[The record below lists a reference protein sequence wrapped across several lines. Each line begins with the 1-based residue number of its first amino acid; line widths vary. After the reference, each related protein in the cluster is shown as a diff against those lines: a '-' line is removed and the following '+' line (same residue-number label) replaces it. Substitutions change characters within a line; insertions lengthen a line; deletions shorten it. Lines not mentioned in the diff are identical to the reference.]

1 MKRNGFVSTALI
13 YTFFI
18 IFLTLMVYLLS
29 SYANKRI
36 LLNSYKEDIKK
47 SFINENIDV
56 TLFYMVWNNET
67 LTYEINNTMP
77 TLGYIY
83 NGDLSNCNNGSI
95 INYLDGN
102 FTIDNTKED
111 MCFLYFDLA
120 DKELNNASVE

>member
-29 SYANKRI
+29 SYSNKRI

-111 MCFLYFDLA
+111 MCFLYFDSE
-120 DKELNNASVE
+120 DKELNNASIE

>member
-1 MKRNGFVSTALI
+1 MKKNGFVSTALI

-18 IFLTLMVYLLS
+18 IFLTLMVYLLN

>member
-111 MCFLYFDLA
+111 MCFLYFDSE

>member
-1 MKRNGFVSTALI
+1 MKKNGFVSTALI

-18 IFLTLMVYLLS
+18 IFLTLIVFLIN

-47 SFINENIDV
+47 SFVKEDKDV
-56 TLFYMVWNNET
+56 TMYYMVWNDET
-67 LTYEINNTMP
+67 YKYEINNTMP

-83 NGDLSNCNNGSI
+83 NSDLSNCSNGSI

>member
-1 MKRNGFVSTALI
+1 MKKNGFVSTALI

-18 IFLTLMVYLLS
+18 IFLTLMVYLLN

-47 SFINENIDV
+47 SFVKENKDV
-56 TLFYMVWNNET
+56 TLYYMVWNRET
-67 LTYEINNTMP
+67 LNYEINNTIP
-77 TLGYIY
+77 TLGYVY
-83 NGDLSNCNNGSI
+83 NSDLSYCSNGSI

-111 MCFLYFDLA
+111 MCFLYFDLENE
-120 DKELNNASVE
+120 ELNNASIE

>member
-29 SYANKRI
+29 SYASKRT
-36 LLNSYKEDIKK
+36 LLNSYREDIKK
-47 SFINENIDV
+47 SFVKENKDV
-56 TLFYMVWNNET
+56 TLYYMVWNRET
-67 LTYEINNTMP
+67 LSYELNNTIP

-83 NGDLSNCNNGSI
+83 NSNLSNCSNGSI

-102 FTIDNTKED
+102 FNIDNTKED
-111 MCFLYFDLA
+111 ICFLYFDLE